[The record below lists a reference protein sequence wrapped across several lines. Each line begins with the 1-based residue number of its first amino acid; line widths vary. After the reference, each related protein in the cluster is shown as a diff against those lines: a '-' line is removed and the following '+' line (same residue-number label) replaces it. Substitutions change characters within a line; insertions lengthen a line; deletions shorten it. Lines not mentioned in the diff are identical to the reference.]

1 MSEEEGIRFSVYYFS
16 QNKWNFLG
24 REELDY
30 YYDSES
36 IDTTLEGKIGEFRY
50 FAIVSDSGKEFK
62 YSLDVRHNDLYI
74 NIIPID
80 NSIDERRKTF
90 SFIID
95 TSKIEG
101 IFKDNVKFV
110 NFSDD
115 ENISFWVYAFNN
127 EDDEW
132 QKIGFAHLKDFKDTD
147 TVDTPV
153 KKLSSFRY
161 FAIYSVNNKNYI
173 YDVEKTRKDL
183 YIKVR

>member
-1 MSEEEGIRFSVYYFS
+1 M
-16 QNKWNFLG
+16 
-24 REELDY
+24 
-30 YYDSES
+30 
-36 IDTTLEGKIGEFRY
+36 
-50 FAIVSDSGKEFK
+50 
-62 YSLDVRHNDLYI
+62 YI